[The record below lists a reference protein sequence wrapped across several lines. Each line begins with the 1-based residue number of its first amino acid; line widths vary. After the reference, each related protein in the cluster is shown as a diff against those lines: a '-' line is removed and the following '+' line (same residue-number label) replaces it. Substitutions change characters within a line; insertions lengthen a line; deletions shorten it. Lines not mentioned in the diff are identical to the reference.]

1 MAAIQSAKD
10 SFGCD
15 KSYLSV
21 DKSFQINSL
30 KLHLKR
36 GQNSLSHRVRSIASS
51 NDHLIGV
58 SLSDNHYR
66 TISHPSHTETHRF
79 NAGDIYLRTLDS
91 DYSAELTGSFDFLL
105 IEVNAHALAQ
115 MSHDTGME
123 NVSGLRRSI
132 ATADPVLGGLAAV
145 ISLNT
150 SNELLIESTSLAIAN
165 HICTTYGIDKQRKLL
180 KNGALSL
187 SAQRIALD
195 FIATHLSRNITIGE
209 IAKEC
214 SLSTSAFT
222 RSFTATFGKSPYQ
235 WITDARLDL
244 ACELMISSPLS
255 ISKIATRCG
264 FHDNSHFGRVF
275 LHRFGMRPGAWRQ
288 SNEC

>member
-1 MAAIQSAKD
+1 MTAIQSAKD

-15 KSYLSV
+15 KSDLLV
-21 DKSFQINSL
+21 DKSFQVNAL
-30 KLHLKR
+30 KFHLKR
-36 GQNSLSHRVRSIASS
+36 GRNVLPHQVRNLASS
-51 NDHLIGV
+51 DDHLIGV

-66 TISHPSHTETHRF
+66 TVWHSSHSERHKF
-79 NAGDIYLRTLDS
+79 NAGDIYLRTMDS
-91 DYSAELTGSFDFLL
+91 DYSAELTGSFNFLL
-105 IEVNAHALAQ
+105 IEIDAHALAQ

-123 NVSGLRRSI
+123 KVNGLRRSI

-150 SNELLIESTSLAIAN
+150 SNELLIESASLAIAN
-165 HICTTYGIDKQRKLL
+165 HLCTTYGIDRQRKLL
-180 KNGALSL
+180 KNSILSF
-187 SAQRIALD
+187 SAQRNALEY
-195 FIATHLSRNITIGE
+195 ISTHLSRNITVGE

-214 SLSTSAFT
+214 ALSTSAFT

-244 ACELMISSPLS
+244 ACDLMISTPLS
-255 ISKIATRCG
+255 ISKIATLCG

-288 SNEC
+288 FNEH